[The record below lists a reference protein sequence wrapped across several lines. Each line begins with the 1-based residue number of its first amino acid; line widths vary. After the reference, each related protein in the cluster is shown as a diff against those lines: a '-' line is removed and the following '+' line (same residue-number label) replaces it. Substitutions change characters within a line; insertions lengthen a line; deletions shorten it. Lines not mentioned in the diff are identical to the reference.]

1 MSDFIQIEDY
11 DSTLHTEILDALV
24 RNDEAVI
31 EQCEN
36 DAIAEMKGYLS
47 GRYDAGAIFARR
59 GSERNTLILMYA
71 KDIAVYHLFCL
82 HNPYKMSKVRQDRY
96 DRAMEW
102 LKQVAAGKISIAD
115 ADQLPEDDQRRN
127 SNFYIHSNPMH
138 DPHY

>member
-1 MSDFIQIEDY
+1 MSDFIELEDY
-11 DSTLHTEILDALV
+11 DSTLHAEILDALV

-47 GRYDAGAIFARR
+47 GRYDTDAIFARR
-59 GSERNTLILMYA
+59 GSERNNLILMYA

-102 LKQVAAGKISIAD
+102 LRQVSAGKISIAD
-115 ADQLPEDDQRRN
+115 ADRLPEDDQRKN